1 LRGPTSK
8 GGEGREE
15 KGGEREEK
23 GGRGGLSGNV
33 AEEAVCLKSA
43 SDVICYGRS
52 KIVILVVLS
61 TVSDILVGVAIRVH
75 FYVW

>member
-1 LRGPTSK
+1 MTGE
-8 GGEGREE
+8 GGETE
-15 KGGEREEK
+15 KGGE
-23 GGRGGLSGNV
+23 GRGGLSGNV